1 MTSVA
6 VARNAMATRFE
17 IILYGDNPVALR
29 AAGEEALDEIER
41 LEEQLSLYRPSSE
54 ISRINAGAASGP
66 VRIEPGLFRL
76 LQHAQ
81 RLHHESG
88 GTFDIT
94 IAPLIRCWGFMGG
107 TGHLPEPAELAEARA
122 SVGMEL
128 VSLDEADF
136 TVRFHHR
143 GVMLDLGAIG
153 KGYALE
159 RAAAVIADAGVTG
172 AMLQGGT
179 STAYAIG
186 SPPDAQAWKIA
197 IERPKP
203 QNTPQALLEPNA
215 VAAVGRPDDL
225 LAVIPLKDQS
235 LSVSAIWGKSFEA
248 EGRTYGHVI
257 DPRSGQPVNGALL
270 AAVVLTSA
278 TESDAFSTAL
288 LTLGTSGLDQITGP
302 QFGSTR
308 GQNAQPHSLIRREQA
323 LRIGIKDLG
332 PHFNRAESG
341 GARIE

>member
-81 RLHHESG
+81 RFHRESG
-88 GTFDIT
+88 GSFDIT

-107 TGHLPEPAELAEARA
+107 TGHLPDPVELAVTRTK
-122 SVGMEL
+122 VGMHL
-128 VSLDEADF
+128 VSLNEADF
-136 TVRFHHR
+136 TVRFNQQ
-143 GVMLDLGAIG
+143 GVMLDLGSIG

-159 RAAAVIADAGVTG
+159 RAAAVVADAGVTS

-203 QNTPQALLEPNA
+203 RNTRQVSLEPSAIAN
-215 VAAVGRPDDL
+215 VGRAADL
-225 LAVIPLKDQS
+225 LTVIPLKDQS
-235 LSVSAIWGKSFEA
+235 LSVSAVWGKSFEA
-248 EGRTYGHVI
+248 EGRIYGHVI
-257 DPRSGQPVNGALL
+257 DPLSGEPVNGALL
-270 AAVVLTSA
+270 AAVVLDSA
-278 TESDAFSTAL
+278 TETDAFSTAL
-288 LTLGTSGLDQITGP
+288 LTLGTSGLDRITGLR
-302 QFGSTR
+302 QGMRALVVER
-308 GQNAQPHSLIRREQA
+308 GENEE
-323 LRIGIKDLG
+323 LRIAAKGVELLQEK
-332 PHFNRAESG
+332 PKSA
-341 GARIE
+341 

>member
-17 IILYGDNPVALR
+17 IILYGDNPVSLR

-41 LEEQLSLYRPSSE
+41 LENQLSLYRPSSE

-81 RLHHESG
+81 RLHRESD

-107 TGHLPEPAELAEARA
+107 TGHLPDPADLAIARTK
-122 SVGMEL
+122 VGMRL
-128 VSLDEADF
+128 VSLNEADF
-136 TVRFHHR
+136 TVRFNQQ
-143 GVMLDLGAIG
+143 GVMLDLGSIG

-159 RAAAVIADAGVTG
+159 RAAAVIADAGVTS

-179 STAYAIG
+179 STACAIG
-186 SPPDAQAWKIA
+186 SPPDANAWKIA
-197 IERPKP
+197 IERPAP
-203 QNTPQALLEPNA
+203 QNTRIASLEHNA
-215 VAAVGRPDDL
+215 IVEVGRAADF

-235 LSVSAIWGKSFEA
+235 LSVSAIWGKSFES
-248 EGRTYGHVI
+248 EGRVYGHVI
-257 DPRSGQPVNGALL
+257 DPRSGQPVSGALL
-270 AAVVLTSA
+270 AAVVVASA
-278 TESDAFSTAL
+278 TETDAFSTAL
-288 LTLGTSGLDQITGP
+288 LTLGSSGLDRITGLR
-302 QFGSTR
+302 QDMRALVVERSE
-308 GQNAQPHSLIRREQA
+308 NEE
-323 LRIGIKDLG
+323 LRIAAKGIELRQEKVV
-332 PHFNRAESG
+332 
-341 GARIE
+341 

>member
-17 IILYGDNPVALR
+17 ILLYGENPVALR
-29 AAGEEALDEIER
+29 SAGEEALDEIER
-41 LEEQLSLYRPSSE
+41 LEEQLSLYRTSSE
-54 ISRINAGAASGP
+54 ISRINAGAVSGP

-81 RLHHESG
+81 RLHRESD

-107 TGHLPEPAELAEARA
+107 TGHLADPAELAVTRTK
-122 SVGMEL
+122 VGMHL
-128 VSLDEADF
+128 VSLNEADF
-136 TVRFHHR
+136 TVRFNR
-143 GVMLDLGAIG
+143 QGVMMDLGSIG

-159 RAAAVIADAGVTG
+159 RAAAVIADAGVTS

-179 STAYAIG
+179 SSACAIG

-203 QNTPQALLEPNA
+203 QNSRQASLESSA
-215 VAAVGRPDDL
+215 IGADGGTADL

-235 LSVSAIWGKSFEA
+235 LSVSAVWGKSFEA
-248 EGRTYGHVI
+248 EGRIYGHVI
-257 DPRSGQPVNGALL
+257 DPRSGEPVNGALL
-270 AAVVLTSA
+270 AAVSLASA
-278 TESDAFSTAL
+278 TETDAFSTAL
-288 LTLGTSGLDQITGP
+288 LTLGTSGLDRITGLR
-302 QFGSTR
+302 GDMRALVVER
-308 GQNAQPHSLIRREQA
+308 GQNEE
-323 LRIGIKDLG
+323 LRIAAKGIEVLQ
-332 PHFNRAESG
+332 E
-341 GARIE
+341 RIV

>member
-1 MTSVA
+1 MTSIA

-17 IILYGDNPVALR
+17 ILLYGDDPVSLR

-81 RLHHESG
+81 RLQRESC

-107 TGHLPEPAELAEARA
+107 TGHLPDPAELAVTRTK
-122 SVGMEL
+122 VGMQL
-128 VSLDEADF
+128 VSLNEADF
-136 TVRFHHR
+136 TVRFHHQ
-143 GVMLDLGAIG
+143 GVMLDLGSIG

-159 RAAAVIADAGVTG
+159 RAAAVIADAGVTS

-186 SPPDAQAWKIA
+186 SPPDANAWKIA
-197 IERPKP
+197 IERPAP
-203 QNTPQALLEPNA
+203 QNTRIASLEHNA
-215 VAAVGRPDDL
+215 IADVGRTADL

-235 LSVSAIWGKSFEA
+235 LSVSAVWGKSFEA
-248 EGRTYGHVI
+248 EGRIYGHVI
-257 DPRSGQPVNGALL
+257 DPRSGEPVNGALL
-270 AAVVLTSA
+270 AAVVLHSA
-278 TESDAFSTAL
+278 TETDAFSTAL
-288 LTLGTSGLDQITGP
+288 LTLGTSGLDRITGLR
-302 QFGSTR
+302 QDMRALVVER
-308 GQNAQPHSLIRREQA
+308 GENEE
-323 LRIGIKDLG
+323 LRIAAKGIEVLPLKVV
-332 PHFNRAESG
+332 
-341 GARIE
+341 